1 MPNKRNSQIIMTKR
15 KQNIPGR
22 VTLKGIE
29 KDFEGFKEK
38 TLGILLFGSR
48 AEGTHHARSDIDV
61 CLVAGEYDPDKLF
74 QEVLKTNLT
83 AKYDV
88 KIFELLPMKIK
99 GSILWQP

>member
-1 MPNKRNSQIIMTKR
+1 MTKR